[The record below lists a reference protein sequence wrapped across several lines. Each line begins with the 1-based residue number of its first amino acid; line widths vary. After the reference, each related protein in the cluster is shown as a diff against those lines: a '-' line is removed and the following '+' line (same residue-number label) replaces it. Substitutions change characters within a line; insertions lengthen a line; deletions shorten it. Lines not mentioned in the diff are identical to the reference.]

1 MVGSCRSACGFGYFL
16 PCSFGRDCDARCS
29 NGGRRV
35 GRFAQPRNPRCRLEH
50 RAFFCVCF
58 GAGNVIWA
66 DPCLSR
72 SARDLV
78 AHLGFFTVR
87 GVSYLGGLWFVAAVS
102 ALDGQRTFVGCRVCF
117 ASLSFR
123 C

>member
-29 NGGRRV
+29 NGGGRV
-35 GRFAQPRNPRCRLEH
+35 GCFAQPRHPRCRLEY
-50 RAFFCVCF
+50 RAIFCVCF
-58 GAGNVIWA
+58 GAGNA
-66 DPCLSR
+66 TGAGPCLSR

-78 AHLGFFTVR
+78 AYLGFLTFR

-102 ALDGQRTFVGCRVCF
+102 ALDCQRTFVDCRLRF
-117 ASLSFR
+117 AGLSFR